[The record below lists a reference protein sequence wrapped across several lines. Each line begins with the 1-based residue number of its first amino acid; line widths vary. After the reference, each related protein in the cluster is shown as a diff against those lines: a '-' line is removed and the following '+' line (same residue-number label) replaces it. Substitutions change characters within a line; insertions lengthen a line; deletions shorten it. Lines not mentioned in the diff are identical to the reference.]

1 MPEECLYEKEV
12 LTPASEIKCASEMY
26 KCWNREIDRIEQ
38 GRGVH
43 KKLEITINYGIY
55 LDTTTF

>member
-1 MPEECLYEKEV
+1 MPEGFLYDKEV
-12 LTPASEIKCASEMY
+12 LTPDSEIKCAEMY

-43 KKLEITINYGIY
+43 KKLEITIKYGTY